1 MNQVLT
7 QAEVDALLSA
17 VSESGDSTEGAGG
30 DSGQSGGASGEK
42 GAAAGGGGDLG
53 DFGDLSGI
61 LGGDSSSLDGDV
73 EITPYDLTNQDRVI
87 RGRMPTLDIIYERFI
102 RLFRMSLSNSLRKI
116 ASISIISTDLLKFG
130 EFVNTL
136 PIPSCMCIM
145 RFESL
150 RGPAL
155 LVFESKLAYA
165 LVDSY
170 LGGTDRPYTKIEGK
184 EFTRIEL
191 SIMKKVMDLAIRDLE
206 EAWTPVHRTE
216 VGYLRTEVNPQFVG
230 VVPPSEVIISTTF
243 EVELENASGTIALV
257 IPYSTIEPI
266 KNKLNASFQT
276 ESERVDKEW
285 TMMMEEHLRAAP
297 VDVRVNL
304 GESAISV
311 GDLVNLGVG
320 DIIPLSQDAD
330 GELLLLI
337 EGVAKYHCFFG
348 VSRGNRAV
356 QITRPVQEG

>member
-1 MNQVLT
+1 MNQVLS
-7 QAEVDALLSA
+7 QSEVDALLNA
-17 VSESGDSTEGAGG
+17 VSDPSGPAPAGAPP
-30 DSGQSGGASGEK
+30 
-42 GAAAGGGGDLG
+42 GGGDPMLQEEAG
-53 DFGDLSGI
+53 P
-61 LGGDSSSLDGDV
+61 

-155 LVFESKLAYA
+155 LVFETKLTYA

-170 LGGTDRPYTKIEGK
+170 FGGTDRPYTKIEGK

-191 SIMKKVMDLAIRDLE
+191 SIMKKVMDLAIKDLE
-206 EAWTPVHRTE
+206 DAWAPVHRTDISFN
-216 VGYLRTEVNPQFVG
+216 RTEVNPQFVG

-243 EVELENASGTIALV
+243 EVELENASGTIVLV
-257 IPYSTIEPI
+257 LPYSTIEPI
-266 KNKLNASFQT
+266 KGKLNASFQT
-276 ESERVDKEW
+276 ETDRHDKEW
-285 TMMMEEHLRAAP
+285 ASRLEQHLRQAS
-297 VDVRVNL
+297 VNVGVNL
-304 GESAISV
+304 GRANITV
-311 GDLVNLGVG
+311 GDLVNLSVG
-320 DIIPLSQDAD
+320 DIIPLNQDAD
-330 GELLLLI
+330 GELDILV
-337 EGVAKYHCFFG
+337 EGVSKFKCFFG

-356 QITRPVQEG
+356 QITKVLDDE

>member
-7 QAEVDALLSA
+7 QSEVDALLSA
-17 VSESGDSTEGAGG
+17 VSEGNVDVAG
-30 DSGQSGGASGEK
+30 S
-42 GAAAGGGGDLG
+42 AADQPAWG
-53 DFGDLSGI
+53 SAVNAI
-61 LGGDSSSLDGDV
+61 PES
-73 EITPYDLTNQDRVI
+73 EITTYDLTNQDRVI

-102 RLFRMSLSNSLRKI
+102 RLYRMSLSNSLRKI

-155 LVFESKLAYA
+155 LVFESKLTYA

-170 LGGTDRPYTKIEGK
+170 FGGTDRPYTKIEGK
-184 EFTRIEL
+184 EFTKIEL
-191 SIMKKVMDLAIRDLE
+191 SIMKKVMDLGIKDLE
-206 EAWTPVHRTE
+206 DAWAPIHKTE
-216 VGYLRTEVNPQFVG
+216 ISFIRTEVNPQFVG

-243 EVELENASGTIALV
+243 EVELENATGTIVLV

-276 ESERVDKEW
+276 ETDRVDKEW
-285 TMMMEEHLRAAP
+285 SHKMEEHLRNTESN
-297 VDVRVNL
+297 VVINL
-304 GESAISV
+304 GSANITV

-320 DIIPLSQDAD
+320 DIIPLSQNAD
-330 GELLLLI
+330 GELDVLV
-337 EGVAKYHCFFG
+337 EGVPKFKCIFG

-356 QITRPVQEG
+356 QMIRVAEEATEIEEEET

>member
-7 QAEVDALLSA
+7 QAEVDALLNA
-17 VSESGDSTEGAGG
+17 VSEGSVDINAGQGAGG
-30 DSGQSGGASGEK
+30 AGGVQVDGGNGGAPTVFGSSGQDA
-42 GAAAGGGGDLG
+42 
-53 DFGDLSGI
+53 
-61 LGGDSSSLDGDV
+61 

-102 RLFRMSLSNSLRKI
+102 RLYRMSLSNSLRKI

-170 LGGTDRPYTKIEGK
+170 FGGTDRPYTKIEGK

-191 SIMKKVMDLAIRDLE
+191 SIMKKVMDLAIKDLE
-206 EAWTPVHRTE
+206 DAWAPVHKTDISF
-216 VGYLRTEVNPQFVG
+216 VRTEVNPQFVG
-230 VVPPSEVIISTTF
+230 VVPPSDVIISTTF

-266 KNKLNASFQT
+266 KSKLNASFQT
-276 ESERVDKEW
+276 ESDRGDKEW
-285 TMMMEEHLRAAP
+285 MAKMEEHLKTAESN
-297 VDVRVNL
+297 VVVNL
-304 GESAISV
+304 GIAQITV
-311 GDLVNLGVG
+311 GDLVNLNVG
-320 DIIPLSQDAD
+320 DIIPLTQDAD
-330 GELLLLI
+330 GELEVLI
-337 EGVAKYHCFFG
+337 EGVPKFRCFFG

-356 QITRPVQEG
+356 QVTRPVDNE